1 MYGVGLVCM
10 LHKFLCFISCQMWW
24 IVYLIPISVYYVYIR
39 LCTDNETLVKISG
52 AGNVPPPRSA
62 ATITAVDSKLYLFG
76 GLSNDCGWLGDFY
89 VFDTGQQLAVKLLQ
103 LLLLLLS
110 GMFRGLLPLMLY
122 MLWWRLICTEWG
134 VACGLLTLQYTC
146 IFTKLIFAD
155 VFEFTFFCTCWK
167 LLKVW
172 YYWYTS
178 SVLI

>member
-1 MYGVGLVCM
+1 
-10 LHKFLCFISCQMWW
+10 
-24 IVYLIPISVYYVYIR
+24 VYIR

-122 MLWWRLICTEWG
+122 MLWWRLICTE
-134 VACGLLTLQYTC
+134 
-146 IFTKLIFAD
+146 
-155 VFEFTFFCTCWK
+155 
-167 LLKVW
+167 
-172 YYWYTS
+172 
-178 SVLI
+178 